1 MSTREHLVTAP
12 DNDYVTWGAFE
23 WIVGGLSAAYTM
35 ALLWIAGKIMQVLGK
50 DGIDDERI
58 KQLVARGDER
68 HLQNKEEFEK
78 LNANIVKLSDN
89 IQQLVRENHYRRT

>member
-1 MSTREHLVTAP
+1 MTAP

-58 KQLVARGDER
+58 SQLVRRGDER
-68 HLQNKEEFEK
+68 HLENKDEFK
-78 LNANIVKLSDN
+78 QIKDSIVKMNDS

>member
-1 MSTREHLVTAP
+1 MTAP

-58 KQLVARGDER
+58 SSLIKRGDER
-68 HLQNKEEFEK
+68 HLENKEEFNKINKNIEK
-78 LNANIVKLSDN
+78 MAESV
-89 IQQLVRENHYRRT
+89 QQILRESHYRRT